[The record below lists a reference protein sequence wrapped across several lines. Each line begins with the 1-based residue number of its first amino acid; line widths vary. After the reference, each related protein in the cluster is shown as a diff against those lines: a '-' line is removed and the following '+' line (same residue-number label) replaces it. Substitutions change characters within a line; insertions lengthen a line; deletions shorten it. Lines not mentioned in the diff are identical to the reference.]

1 MNPRLIAICLAA
13 TLALPVLH
21 GCFPLI
27 AGGVV
32 AGALVADDRRTL
44 GAQTEDKAIFTKA
57 ESRVNERFGNR
68 VHVNVTP
75 FNRRVLLTG
84 EVPDAATR
92 TEVERVVG
100 GIENVAGI
108 VNELQ
113 IGGISSLTARTS
125 DSIITGKV
133 KGNFVDDRD
142 IHANAL
148 KVVTEASVVYLMGL
162 VTRAEGD
169 RAAQVAARTSGVRQV
184 IKVLE
189 YIAQVP
195 QVHASD
201 AKK

>member
-1 MNPRLIAICLAA
+1 M
-13 TLALPVLH
+13 
-21 GCFPLI
+21 
-27 AGGVV
+27 
-32 AGALVADDRRTL
+32 
-44 GAQTEDKAIFTKA
+44 
-57 ESRVNERFGNR
+57 
-68 VHVNVTP
+68 
-75 FNRRVLLTG
+75 
-84 EVPDAATR
+84 
-92 TEVERVVG
+92 
-100 GIENVAGI
+100 
-108 VNELQ
+108 
-113 IGGISSLTARTS
+113 
-125 DSIITGKV
+125 

-148 KVVTEASVVYLMGL
+148 KVITEASVVYLMGL

>member
-1 MNPRLIAICLAA
+1 MNPRLIATCVAV
-13 TLALPVLH
+13 TMVLPVLH
-21 GCFPLI
+21 GCFPVI

-57 ESRVNERFGNR
+57 QSRVSDRFGNR
-68 VHVNVTP
+68 VNVNVTP

-84 EVPDAATR
+84 EVPDLATK
-92 TEVERVVG
+92 TEVERVVAG
-100 GIENVAGI
+100 VENVAGI

-133 KGNFVDDRD
+133 KGNFVDDPQV
-142 IHANAL
+142 HANAF

-169 RAAQVAARTSGVRQV
+169 RAAQVASRTSGVRQV
-184 IKVLE
+184 VKVLE

-195 QVHASD
+195 QVHAGD